1 MKIQIDFNPHHV
13 QAYRLIGY
21 ENRVLSNRD
30 FRDDS
35 KDAGEIGAGHTVT
48 ALYEVIPC
56 GGPNE
61 KLVDVRPSEFVTT
74 SLNRAADT
82 EAMLSVN
89 LRYKRPT
96 ESDSIEFQ
104 VRVTA
109 SERVDQGSEDLRFAS
124 AVAAYGML
132 LRESKFRGQASWD
145 SVVSTAEESIG
156 RDRWPSPRIRWA
168 SQDRSTNQ
176 RVGMNG
182 HIERHIER
190 AH

>member
-1 MKIQIDFNPHHV
+1 
-13 QAYRLIGY
+13 
-21 ENRVLSNRD
+21 
-30 FRDDS
+30 
-35 KDAGEIGAGHTVT
+35 
-48 ALYEVIPC
+48 
-56 GGPNE
+56 
-61 KLVDVRPSEFVTT
+61 
-74 SLNRAADT
+74 
-82 EAMLSVN
+82 MLSVN

-156 RDRWPSPRIRWA
+156 RDRDGLRREFVGLAKIARRI
-168 SQDRSTNQ
+168 SES
-176 RVGMNG
+176 
-182 HIERHIER
+182 E
-190 AH
+190 